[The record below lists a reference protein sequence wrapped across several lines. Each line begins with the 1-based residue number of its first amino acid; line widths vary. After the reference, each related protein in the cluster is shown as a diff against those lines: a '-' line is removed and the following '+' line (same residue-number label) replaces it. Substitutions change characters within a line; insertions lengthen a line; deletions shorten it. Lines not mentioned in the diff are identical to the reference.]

1 MENQQESSTQ
11 AMSHKGEQ
19 RNKYTMEFKRKV
31 INYAK
36 ENSYNGAA
44 RKFKI
49 DRKRVREWVNQED
62 KVLKMKGKRFRV
74 EGGGRKLTDNEL
86 EDEVLNWIHRQ
97 RENILRVSRELMFK
111 AKAIFNE
118 KCGDDEALKESF
130 FASNG
135 WLVKVIKRKH
145 LSLRRRTTIAQ
156 KDPSHLV
163 SLLDM

>member
-1 MENQQESSTQ
+1 MENQQELSTQ

-19 RNKYTMEFKRKV
+19 RNKYAMEFKRKV

-49 DRKRVREWVNQED
+49 DCKQVCEWVKQED

-86 EDEVLNWIHRQ
+86 EDEVLNWIH
-97 RENILRVSRELMFK
+97 
-111 AKAIFNE
+111 
-118 KCGDDEALKESF
+118 
-130 FASNG
+130 
-135 WLVKVIKRKH
+135 
-145 LSLRRRTTIAQ
+145 
-156 KDPSHLV
+156 
-163 SLLDM
+163 

>member
-19 RNKYTMEFKRKV
+19 RSKYTMEFKREV

-49 DRKRVREWVNQED
+49 DRKRVRDWVNQED

-74 EGGGRKLTDNEL
+74 EGGRRKLTDNEL
-86 EDEVLNWIHRQ
+86 EDEVLNWIH
-97 RENILRVSRELMFK
+97 
-111 AKAIFNE
+111 
-118 KCGDDEALKESF
+118 
-130 FASNG
+130 
-135 WLVKVIKRKH
+135 
-145 LSLRRRTTIAQ
+145 
-156 KDPSHLV
+156 
-163 SLLDM
+163 